1 MRVLFHSWPE
11 LGSSEQERA
20 LTHVCETHCEPSQNM
35 GTLLES
41 TEHCWIGI
49 EYMEFPLAATIKPRL
64 SPVSTTTTLDVADF
78 RGIP

>member
-1 MRVLFHSWPE
+1 
-11 LGSSEQERA
+11 
-20 LTHVCETHCEPSQNM
+20 M

-64 SPVSTTTTLDVADF
+64 SPVSTTTTLDAEDF